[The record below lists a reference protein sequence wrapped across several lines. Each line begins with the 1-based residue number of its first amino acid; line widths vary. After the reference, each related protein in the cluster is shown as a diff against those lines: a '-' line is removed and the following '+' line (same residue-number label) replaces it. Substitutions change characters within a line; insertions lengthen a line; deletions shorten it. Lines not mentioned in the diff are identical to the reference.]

1 MPPGGR
7 VVRGLRRPRAG
18 AGAELRPGP
27 AGQSPAPGV
36 SAQGAG
42 PSARRPVP
50 GQMLAWVRGWPLR
63 RLRPAAVVYIV
74 TVTLA
79 GLAAVAAAV
88 ATAGDWWTARDA
100 AVWLALL
107 GCAVVTLEAAH
118 TAREVKGGVTNDVL
132 TVWYLAAAVTLP
144 PVYAFLAPVPVLG
157 YRLARDRQGFT
168 YRRVFSNATLAL
180 GYGVASVVFHAAP
193 ASTAGPQP
201 GTGLHA
207 LTWTG
212 LVAGCGA
219 VGYVINEGLLAGAIY
234 LADPAFPGLYDAF
247 GRRAGLITVLIEL
260 SMAVSVT
267 VLVALSP
274 FLMVLGLPSVLLY
287 RQYLT
292 SAQLSTAARIDAAT
306 GVLYAPV
313 WRREADSEA
322 LQARRK
328 NTPLALVVAEIDH
341 FGAVRQTA
349 GREAADQVLRR
360 VVGILTETLPRT
372 GLAGQVG
379 RVGGEEFAFT
389 LSGVNETQARRLGE
403 RIRDRIAGEP
413 IATEDDSDAGFVYRL
428 SMSVGIAAPRSSGP
442 TLAELLREADAALAE
457 AKAAGT
463 GQVRV
468 FAPGHTELPGPAVA
482 RPPG

>member
-1 MPPGGR
+1 
-7 VVRGLRRPRAG
+7 
-18 AGAELRPGP
+18 
-27 AGQSPAPGV
+27 
-36 SAQGAG
+36 
-42 PSARRPVP
+42 
-50 GQMLAWVRGWPLR
+50 
-63 RLRPAAVVYIV
+63 VYIV

-79 GLAAVAAAV
+79 GLVAVAAAT
-88 ATAGDWWTARDA
+88 ATARAWWTPRDA

-107 GCAVVTLEAAH
+107 GCAVVTVEAAH
-118 TAREVKGGVTNDVL
+118 TAREVYGGITRDLL

-144 PVYAFLAPVPVLG
+144 PVYAFLAPVLVLG
-157 YRLARDRQGFT
+157 YRLARNRQGQGFT

-180 GYGVASVVFHAAP
+180 GYGAASLVFHAAP
-193 ASTAGPQP
+193 TSVAGPHP

-212 LVAGCGA
+212 LVAGCG
-219 VGYVINEGLLAGAIY
+219 VLGYVINEGLLAGAIY
-234 LADPAFPGLYDAF
+234 LADPAVPWLYDAY
-247 GRRAGLITVLIEL
+247 GRWPGLIAVLIEL

-287 RQYLT
+287 RRYLT
-292 SAQLSTAARIDAAT
+292 SAQLATAARIDAAT

-349 GREAADQVLRR
+349 SREAADQVLRR

-413 IATEDDSDAGFVYRL
+413 IATEGDSDTGFVYRL
-428 SMSVGIAAPRSSGP
+428 SMSVGIAAPRSSGQ
-442 TLAELLREADAALAE
+442 TLAELRREADAALAE

-468 FAPGHTELPGPAVA
+468 FAPGHTELPGPAAA